1 MLPVY
6 LSIDEIAIDAVEL
19 PPNPIECSTFP
30 AFSTYYSILSNFH
43 RENRKDSSQMKAN
56 DL

>member
-19 PPNPIECSTFP
+19 HPNPIECSTFP

-43 RENRKDSSQMKAN
+43 RENRKDSSQVKAN